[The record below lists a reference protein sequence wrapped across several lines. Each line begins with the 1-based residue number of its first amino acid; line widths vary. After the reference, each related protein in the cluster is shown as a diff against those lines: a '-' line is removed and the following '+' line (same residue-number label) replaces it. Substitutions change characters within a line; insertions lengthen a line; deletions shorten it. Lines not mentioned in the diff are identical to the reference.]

1 MTNILV
7 MVIILLFIAVPPL
20 GSYELRIAAGRS
32 PEGPAEGNIPSPSE
46 VKKAEELRT
55 IWSYKTGG
63 GIYASPLIADKK
75 VFVGSKDGHMYALS
89 VANGELLW
97 RFKTNGEVTTTPV
110 IDGSVIYF
118 GSKDGHVYAVSEG
131 DGRLLW
137 KFKTGGKI
145 ASSPRIEGGV
155 LYVGSNDLNLYAINT
170 KSGKPLWSSRIS
182 DNRNS
187 GIYSSP
193 AFAAGVVYIAVKDTA
208 IKALDIKSGKPIWLF
223 HTGSANYSTPV
234 ISKGIIYVGSYDM
247 NLYAIAGDGSLRWKR
262 VFTDWLY
269 SSPTVHEAVVYAAS
283 KDGELAALDAEN
295 GNVIW
300 SKSLS
305 HAVSSSLVVTGKN
318 MGLLGTEGGYIHT
331 VNLKTGETAI
341 VKKLDSGIHSTPV
354 VSEDGLYL
362 SVGTT
367 GGTVYALSRTLG
379 GK

>member
-1 MTNILV
+1 MMKRSLQS
-7 MVIILLFIAVPPL
+7 ILLLVL
-20 GSYELRIAAGRS
+20 AAAPVYSGD
-32 PEGPAEGNIPSPSE
+32 E
-46 VKKAEELRT
+46 KKGELRT
-55 IWSYKTGG
+55 VWSYNTGG

-75 VFVGSKDGHMYALS
+75 VFVGSKDGHMYAFS
-89 VANGELLW
+89 VFNGDLLW
-97 RFKTNGEVTTTPV
+97 RFRTSGEVTTTPA

-118 GSKDGHVYAVSEG
+118 GSKDGNVYAVSEG

-145 ASSPRIEGGV
+145 VSSPRIEGGV

-182 DNRNS
+182 DNKNS

-208 IKALDIKSGKPIWLF
+208 ITALDIKSGKPIWLF
-223 HTGSANYSTPV
+223 HTDSANYSTPV

-262 VFTDWLY
+262 GFTDWLY
-269 SSPTVHEAVVYAAS
+269 ASPTVHEGVVYEAS
-283 KDGELAALDAEN
+283 KDGELAALDAGN
-295 GNVIW
+295 GRVIW
-300 SKSLS
+300 SRSLS

-318 MGLLGTEGGYIHT
+318 AGLLSTEGGNIYT

-341 VKKLDSGIHSTPV
+341 VKELDSAIHSTPV
-354 VSEDGLYL
+354 VSEDGLYIC
-362 SVGTT
+362 VGTT
-367 GGTVYALSRTLG
+367 GGAVYALSRTLE